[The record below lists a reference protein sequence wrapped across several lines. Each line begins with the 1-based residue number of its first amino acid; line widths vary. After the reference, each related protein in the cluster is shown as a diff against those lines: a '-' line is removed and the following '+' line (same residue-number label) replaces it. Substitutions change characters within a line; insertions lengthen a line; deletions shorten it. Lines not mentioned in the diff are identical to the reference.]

1 MAPPQPA
8 GAFRMGYLHE
18 NVPGVL
24 AGIHRLLADTG
35 VNVIGQALSTRGERG
50 YVVTDT
56 DSVLPDA
63 MLAGLLQSPQTIWL
77 RSWRP

>member
-1 MAPPQPA
+1 
-8 GAFRMGYLHE
+8 MGYLHT

-24 AGIHRLLADTG
+24 AGINRLLADTG
-35 VNVIGQALSTRGERG
+35 VNVVGQTLSTRGDQG

-56 DSVLPDA
+56 DSLLTDTA
-63 MLAGLLQSPQTIWL
+63 LAGLLGSAETIWL